1 MASGAKRIVNGEIAQ
16 SKVRGKALVTA
27 LGAFTNEQNAGA
39 KGTKVAKKK
48 K

>member
-1 MASGAKRIVNGEIAQ
+1 MSGEKRIVNGQIAQ

-27 LGAFTNEQNAGA
+27 LGAMANEVSAGA
-39 KGTKVAKKK
+39 KVAKKK

>member
-27 LGAFTNEQNAGA
+27 LSAFTNEQNAGA
-39 KGTKVAKKK
+39 NKKK